1 MPMFSALMLLFAC
14 GEPEGHRV
22 VGTVV
27 QLTAADEV
35 VLDHEAIEGLMGP
48 MVMPFH
54 VEDPAL
60 IADLSPGDRVEARL
74 VVGPSGGL
82 LRAVRVTGHTT
93 PPIYDA
99 PTGPAPLR
107 VGQVLPTL
115 SLTLADGSTAVLGAD
130 QPRPTALT
138 FLYTRC
144 PMPEFCPATVA
155 KYQALQAAAGPD
167 LRLLAITL
175 DPTYDTP
182 DVLGKFAADVGADPA
197 IWQLGI
203 APRLEDLALYAG
215 LSVLRPDEGVEIQ
228 HGIRVL
234 VLDAQGALVQ
244 RYDDHDWPV
253 ERVVQQLRT
262 GAPLGL

>member
-1 MPMFSALMLLFAC
+1 MFSALLLLFAC
-14 GEPEGHRV
+14 GGPEGHVV

-27 QLTAADEV
+27 ERTAADEV

-60 IADLSPGDRVEARL
+60 IADLKPGDRVEAQL

-82 LRAVRVTGHTT
+82 LRSIRVTGHTAA
-93 PPIYDA
+93 PVYDA
-99 PTGPAPLR
+99 PAGPAPLR
-107 VGQVLPTL
+107 VGQVLP
-115 SLTLADGSTAVLGAD
+115 SFSVTLADGSTTVLGEG
-130 QPRPTALT
+130 QGRPTALT

-155 KYQALQAAAGPD
+155 KYQALQAAVGPD
-167 LRLLAITL
+167 IRLLALTL
-175 DPTYDTP
+175 DPAYDTP
-182 DVLGKFAADVGADPA
+182 EVLGVFGHNAGADPA
-197 IWQLGI
+197 IWQLGTTPQL
-203 APRLEDLALYAG
+203 ADLALYAG
-215 LSVLRPDEGVEIQ
+215 LSVLRPQQGVEIQ

-234 VLDAQGALVQ
+234 VLDGKGALIQ
-244 RYDDHDWPV
+244 RYDDHEWPV
-253 ERVVQQLRT
+253 SRVVQQLRT